1 MAAMIADKM
10 QLSSNIRGKVTS
22 DCHHPLFDGGGIF
35 RNIDAHEVKK
45 TCVIRLS
52 NICHQQRL
60 LNLNL

>member
-1 MAAMIADKM
+1 MAAMIADKPR
-10 QLSSNIRGKVTS
+10 LSSDIRGKIIS
-22 DCHHPLFDGGGIF
+22 DCFHPLFDGGGTF